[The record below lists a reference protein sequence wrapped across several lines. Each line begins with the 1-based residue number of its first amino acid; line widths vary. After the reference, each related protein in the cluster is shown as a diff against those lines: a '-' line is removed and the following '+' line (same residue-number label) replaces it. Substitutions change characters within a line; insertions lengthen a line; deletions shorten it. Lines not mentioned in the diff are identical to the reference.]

1 MAQEKKR
8 RGRRAYLDD
17 FQKTATGEY
26 VYTGQL
32 HYYET
37 GSIPRRK
44 ALLWLWLMTGAMAAA
59 QVLSGCVPAA
69 GMSNTFYVLL
79 PYAGGLLSVASVVWL
94 MCRLAAGGD
103 PLRHYVYTG
112 TVAQMRVRGYLVLI
126 FSALTLAG
134 EAVFLILHG
143 VGTVLA
149 GTIVFLVCQ
158 MICLGAAL
166 AWKSFAKKL
175 SWSN

>member
-1 MAQEKKR
+1 
-8 RGRRAYLDD
+8 
-17 FQKTATGEY
+17 
-26 VYTGQL
+26 
-32 HYYET
+32 
-37 GSIPRRK
+37 
-44 ALLWLWLMTGAMAAA
+44 
-59 QVLSGCVPAA
+59 
-69 GMSNTFYVLL
+69 MSNTFYVLL

-149 GTIVFLVCQ
+149 GTIVFLACQ

-166 AWKSFAKKL
+166 AWKSFVKKL